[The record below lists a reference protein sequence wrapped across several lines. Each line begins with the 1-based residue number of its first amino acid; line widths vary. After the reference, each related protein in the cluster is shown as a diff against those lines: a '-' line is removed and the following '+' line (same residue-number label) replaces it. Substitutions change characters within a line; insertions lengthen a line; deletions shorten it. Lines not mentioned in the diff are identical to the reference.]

1 MDKHEKFENSF
12 GCFPRPVLLPMLF
25 QLRPAPKSARSYTLF
40 VTAVTDGMMAPA
52 LEARQEDSRFK
63 PSASVDSCLH
73 RFQTH

>member
-1 MDKHEKFENSF
+1 MKNLKIVLGVFPVQSCCLCSSSF
-12 GCFPRPVLLPMLF
+12 D
-25 QLRPAPKSARSYTLF
+25 QPKSARSYTLF